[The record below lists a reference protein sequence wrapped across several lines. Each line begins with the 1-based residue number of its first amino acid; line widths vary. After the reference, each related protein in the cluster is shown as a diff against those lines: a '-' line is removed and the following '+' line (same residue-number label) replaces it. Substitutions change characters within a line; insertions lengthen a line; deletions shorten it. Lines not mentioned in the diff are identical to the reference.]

1 MAVFDV
7 FSPPPPMMVMH
18 PLLVNSAKVEAMPNV
33 PLAKASNSNTPTERE
48 RERERER
55 KREERVS
62 VCVGEIVWVSE
73 GVDVGEC
80 EGVRECVEESG
91 RDRVRR

>member
-1 MAVFDV
+1 M
-7 FSPPPPMMVMH
+7 
-18 PLLVNSAKVEAMPNV
+18 
-33 PLAKASNSNTPTERE
+33 
-48 RERERER
+48 
-55 KREERVS
+55 S

>member
-55 KREERVS
+55 KE
-62 VCVGEIVWVSE
+62 
-73 GVDVGEC
+73 
-80 EGVRECVEESG
+80 
-91 RDRVRR
+91 